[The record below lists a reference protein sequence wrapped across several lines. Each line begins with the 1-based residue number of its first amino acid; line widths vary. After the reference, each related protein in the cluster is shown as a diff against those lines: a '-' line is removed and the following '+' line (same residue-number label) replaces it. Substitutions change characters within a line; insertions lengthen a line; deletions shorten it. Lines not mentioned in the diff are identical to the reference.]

1 MQARR
6 IRQETGPI
14 DRRRLAAAGLSA
26 VLPGLG
32 QLFNRRS
39 RLAALFLGPSLVV
52 LAVFAVLWATQTPM
66 QLVAR
71 AVAPQVMGAL
81 LTLNLLLLV
90 WRLLSVGQGFL
101 DTRWHGPTG
110 RLGVVGIIVIAA
122 LVVVPHLLVYSY
134 GTAAGRTFAQWF
146 PPPGRAEPGA
156 SPTPQLGL
164 NERVNV
170 LLLGVDSLPWRTATL
185 TDTMMVVSVD
195 PVGKTV
201 SMLSV
206 PRDLINVPLGDGNVF
221 GPKINS
227 LMSFADRNPDD
238 FPDGGVAALRRALG
252 AMLGIEI
259 DYYARLEIPGLIK
272 LVDAVGGID
281 VRVTEGFSDPTYDG
295 YRIGERGWSI
305 EAGRHHLDG
314 MNALAY
320 ARARKADG
328 ESDFTRAA
336 RQQQILIALRN
347 AVAKDGSLFFKLN
360 ELFDAVGGLIRTDMP
375 VDRLP
380 ELAALVDEIGND
392 SITRIVIRHP
402 LVRSKQTQHGSS
414 LDPDL
419 EAIRAVADALFTEP
433 GGDPQPWPTPTP
445 TASPKASPSP

>member
-1 MQARR
+1 
-6 IRQETGPI
+6 
-14 DRRRLAAAGLSA
+14 
-26 VLPGLG
+26 
-32 QLFNRRS
+32 
-39 RLAALFLGPSLVV
+39 
-52 LAVFAVLWATQTPM
+52 
-66 QLVAR
+66 
-71 AVAPQVMGAL
+71 
-81 LTLNLLLLV
+81 
-90 WRLLSVGQGFL
+90 VGQGFL

-110 RLGVVGIIVIAA
+110 RLGMIGIVVIAA
-122 LVVVPHLLVYSY
+122 LVVVPHLLLYSY

-146 PPPGRAEPGA
+146 PQPGPDQTGA

-185 TDTMMVVSVD
+185 TDTMMVISVE
-195 PVGKTV
+195 PVGKTI

-206 PRDLINVPLGDGNVF
+206 PRDLINVPLGDGNVY

-227 LMSFADRNPDD
+227 LMSFADRNPGD

-252 AMLGIEI
+252 TMLGIKI

-281 VRVTEGFSDPTYDG
+281 VQVAEGFDDPTYDG

-305 EAGRHHLDG
+305 TAGRHHLDG

-320 ARARKADG
+320 ARARKAAG

-347 AVAKDGSLFFKLN
+347 AVTKDGSLFFKLN
-360 ELFDAVGGLIRTDMP
+360 ELFDAVGGLIRTDLP

-392 SITRIVIRHP
+392 AITRVVIRHP
-402 LVRSKQTQHGSS
+402 LVRSEQTQYGSS
-414 LDPDL
+414 LNPDL
-419 EAIRAVADALFTEP
+419 AAIREVADALFTEP
-433 GGDPQPWPTPTP
+433 GSDPEPWPTPAP
-445 TASPKASPSP
+445 TATPKPSPSP